1 MDERLED
8 VGIVKSLAA
17 DLSLRDVA
25 QTVQYVQRHIF
36 DAVPESGGFNSVRI
50 AGLLHFRKS
59 LPPTVT
65 VAHVH
70 AFLASPTRTE
80 KEIAELAKAG
90 TIRRLVIPGRGTG
103 GSSIGEGW
111 TLEKDVE
118 RLVRESEDLDQAI
131 AGTCTL

>member
-1 MDERLED
+1 M
-8 VGIVKSLAA
+8 KSLAA

-25 QTVQYVQRHIF
+25 QTIQYVQAHMF
-36 DAVPESGGFNSVRI
+36 DAVPESGCFNSVRI
-50 AGLLHFRKS
+50 AELLNFRRA

-70 AFLASPTRTE
+70 AFLSSPTKTE

-90 TIRRLVIPGRGTG
+90 IIRRLVIPGRGTG
-103 GSSIGEGW
+103 GSSVGEGL

-118 RLVRESEDLDQAI
+118 RFALQSKDLDETI
-131 AGTCTL
+131 ART